1 MAAPPRRSKSSP
13 PAPGTRAGSYV
24 AAATFKTTCL
34 ELLNRVR
41 ETGADYIVTKHGTPV
56 ARVVP
61 YRVDKRTGL
70 FFGAMKGSVIRY
82 DGPFDPIDGHYDIN
96 DR

>member
-1 MAAPPRRSKSSP
+1 
-13 PAPGTRAGSYV
+13 V
-24 AAATFKTTCL
+24 AAATFKTACL
-34 ELLNRVR
+34 ELLSRVR

-61 YRVDKRTGL
+61 YRDEKPKST
-70 FFGAMKGSVIRY
+70 FFGAMKGSVIHY
-82 DGPFDPIDGHYDIN
+82 DRPFDPVDGHYDID